1 MQRGIKLV
9 LDIAAGTVIPILIL
23 SNLNEQL
30 GTVGAY
36 VAAALVPVTW
46 VLLDLFLITKRF
58 NVITSYIGAAAIA
71 NGLVAFWFVDGLR
84 FALKDSFG
92 SILTVVVFGGSMIV
106 AKPMLYYFTAQALQ
120 PGSARQERLL
130 RDLFE
135 EQNVARAIAGGTLL
149 MVAINA
155 LAIVVN
161 VSLNLRIV
169 TADFGTALFNQ
180 QVAQVNAITRIVLT
194 IPANIGLIV
203 AIVMIRRAVTHH
215 LPEDKDDEADF
226 WELVELRQI
235 GTTSGTRA
243 HGEDAPRFSG
253 RVIIVGAGAAGL
265 SAAYLLQQ
273 QKVEFH
279 VLEASAEYG
288 GRMKANNRFADFPL
302 ALGAQWLTADSEVFA
317 KIVNDDSAAVRVPTV
332 GYRQDDS
339 YGLWKRGRLHL
350 SELGAFDYRS
360 FVGGTW
366 LDFYRQ
372 YILPAVSDQIVY
384 NAAVKTIDY
393 SGDAVHVTTQDTQY
407 SADAVI
413 VTAPLPLIR
422 NRTIAFT
429 PALPEHKLRAI
440 DKAVVWDGIKVF
452 LEFSERFYPTYT
464 DFHVSPKTAGHV
476 SYFDATYGQ
485 QTEKHVLGLFAV
497 GVAAQRYTGLH
508 GEALRAA
515 ILDEL
520 DTLFSGKATPNYVKH
535 IVQNWSEEPYI
546 RGAYLADHQDW
557 RAVRTLG
564 EPVANKVYFAGDAYT
579 SGNDWGNVP
588 DAAQSARRAV
598 QRIVRCSTEP
608 S

>member
-23 SNLNEQL
+23 TYLNEQL

-71 NGLVAFWFVDGLR
+71 NGLLAFWFVDGLR

-92 SILTVVVFGGSMIV
+92 SFLTVVVFGGSMIV

-120 PGSARQERLL
+120 PGSPRQERLL
-130 RDLFE
+130 HDLFQE
-135 EQNVARAIAGGTLL
+135 PNVARAIAGGTLL

-169 TADFGTALFNQ
+169 TAGFGTTLFNQ

-203 AIVMIRRAVTHH
+203 AIVMIRRAVTQH
-215 LPEDKDDEADF
+215 LPEDEDDESDF
-226 WELVELRQI
+226 WELMELRQ
-235 GTTSGTRA
+235 TDRQSGTRSDGVA
-243 HGEDAPRFSG
+243 AQRFSG

-273 QKVEFH
+273 QNVEFH
-279 VLEASAEYG
+279 VLEASSDYG
-288 GRMKANNRFADFPL
+288 GRMKANDRFTDFPL
-302 ALGAQWLTADSEVFA
+302 ALGAQWLTADTEVFA
-317 KIVNDDSAAVRVPTV
+317 KIVNDTSVTVHVPTT
-332 GYRQDDS
+332 GYRADDS
-339 YGLWKRGRLHL
+339 YGRWKRGRLHRDN
-350 SELGAFDYRS
+350 LGSFDYRT
-360 FVGGTW
+360 FVNGTW

-372 YILPAVSDQIVY
+372 YILPSVSDQVVY
-384 NAAVKTIDY
+384 NAAVNAIDY
-393 SGDAVHVTTQDTQY
+393 SGDGVRVRTQDAEYT
-407 SADAVI
+407 ADVVI
-413 VTAPLPLIR
+413 VTAPLPLLR
-422 NRTIAFT
+422 SRTITFT
-429 PALPEHKLRAI
+429 PALPDHKLHAI

-464 DFHVSPKTAGHV
+464 DFHVTPKTAGHV
-476 SYFDATYGQ
+476 NYFDAAYGQ
-485 QTEKHVLGLFAV
+485 QTAKHVLGLFAV
-497 GVAAQRYTGLH
+497 GQAAQRYTTLRGD
-508 GEALRAA
+508 ALQGA

-520 DTLFSGKATPNYVKH
+520 DTLFDRRATPSYVQH
-535 IVQNWSEEPYI
+535 IAQHWSDAPYS
-546 RGAYLADHQDW
+546 RGAYLADHQNW
-557 RAVRTLG
+557 RTVRTLG

-579 SGNDWGNVP
+579 SGDDWGNVP
-588 DAAQSARRAV
+588 DAAQSARLAV
-598 QRIVRCSTEP
+598 RRIVR
-608 S
+608 